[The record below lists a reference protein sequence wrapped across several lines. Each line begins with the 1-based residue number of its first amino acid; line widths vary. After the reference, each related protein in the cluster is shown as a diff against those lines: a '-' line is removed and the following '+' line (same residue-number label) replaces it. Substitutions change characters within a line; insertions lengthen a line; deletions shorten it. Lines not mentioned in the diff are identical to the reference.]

1 MKKMDHLITLKIKDG
16 VATLDKN
23 SLHFFKD
30 DQDLTETDAS
40 RTLLKDLPCECK
52 HCVYYKKKTI
62 DHINRFHSL
71 VKGQTTPCSCSGCSN
86 SFQKIFECN
95 HPSEPK
101 YMGCGKCGCST
112 HPVPKTNYSCKCE
125 CHASCYQKNCVT
137 TERPGLT

>member
-1 MKKMDHLITLKIKDG
+1 MDLITLKIKDG

-23 SLHFFKD
+23 SLHFFKE

-52 HCVYYKKKTI
+52 HCMYYKKKII

-112 HPVPKTNYSCKCE
+112 HPVPMTNYSCKCE
-125 CHASCYQKNCVT
+125 CHACCYQKKTVS
-137 TERPGLT
+137 PQSGQG